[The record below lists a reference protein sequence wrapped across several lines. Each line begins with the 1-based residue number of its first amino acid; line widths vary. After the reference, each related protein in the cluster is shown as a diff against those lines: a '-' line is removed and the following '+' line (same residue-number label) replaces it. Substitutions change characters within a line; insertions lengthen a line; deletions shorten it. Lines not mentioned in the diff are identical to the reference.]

1 MAVTFVVCIQKE
13 TLGDLS
19 GDDIHVGRLYEVVE
33 MNAGH
38 GMMRIIDE
46 SGDDYLYPE
55 NCFEPVLLQQEA
67 AALRLSQVLPR
78 N

>member
-1 MAVTFVVCIQKE
+1 MATDFVICIQKDNP
-13 TLGDLS
+13 GDIS
-19 GDDIHVGRLYEVVE
+19 DDDIHVGRLYEVVE

-55 NCFEPVLLQQEA
+55 SCFEPVILQKA
-67 AALRLSQVLPR
+67 AVRRLRQVLTDD
-78 N
+78 

>member
-1 MAVTFVVCIQKE
+1 MVVNFVVCVQKDN
-13 TLGDLS
+13 LGDVS

-33 MNAGH
+33 MSAGH

-55 NCFEPVLLQQEA
+55 QCFEPVFLQEA
-67 AALRLSQVLPR
+67 AALRLSQVLPH

>member
-1 MAVTFVVCIQKE
+1 
-13 TLGDLS
+13 
-19 GDDIHVGRLYEVVE
+19 
-33 MNAGH
+33 
-38 GMMRIIDE
+38 MRIIDE

-55 NCFEPVLLQQEA
+55 NCFEPVLLQQA

>member
-1 MAVTFVVCIQKE
+1 MARDFVVCIQKE
-13 TLGDLS
+13 NLGDLS
-19 GDDIHVGRLYEVVE
+19 GDDIHVGRLYEAVE

-38 GMMRIIDE
+38 AMMRIIDE

-55 NCFEPVLLQQEA
+55 NCFEPVSLQQA
-67 AALRLSQVLPR
+67 VALGLSQVLPS

>member
-38 GMMRIIDE
+38 GMVRIIDE

-55 NCFEPVLLQQEA
+55 TCFEPVFL
-67 AALRLSQVLPR
+67 
-78 N
+78 